1 MCTVIVLFRPGHA
14 WPLILA
20 ANRDEMIDRAWAAPA
35 RHWPD
40 RPRVVAGKDQLAG
53 GTWLGVNDE
62 GVIAA
67 VLNRPGS
74 LGPQMGMR
82 SRGELPLE
90 ALDHAE
96 ARAAAD
102 ALVHIEPRN
111 YRSFNMV
118 VADRDAAFWLRHE
131 SEARTVEAFPI
142 PEGLSMITAHDRND
156 PASPRIRHY
165 LPRFA
170 EAAPPDPGADNWT
183 EWQALLASEDRAP
196 GAGAREAMTIAP
208 DRGYGTVSSSLIALP
223 ARAATKP
230 VWLFAPGWPNPAP
243 RARVVL

>member
-1 MCTVIVLFRPGHA
+1 MCTVVVLFRPGHA

-20 ANRDEMIDRAWAAPA
+20 ANRDEMIDRPWIAPG

-40 RPRVVAGKDQLAG
+40 RPRVVAGKDRLAG
-53 GTWLGVNDE
+53 GTWLGLNDE
-62 GVIAA
+62 GVVAA

-74 LGPQMGMR
+74 LGPQAGMR

-102 ALVHIEPRN
+102 ALVHIEPRS
-111 YRSFNMV
+111 YRTFNMV
-118 VADRDAAFWLRHE
+118 VADRAAAFWLRHE
-131 SEARTVEAFPI
+131 DETKTVEAFPI
-142 PEGLSMITAHDRND
+142 PTGLSMITAHDRND
-156 PASPRIRHY
+156 PASARIGLY

-170 EAAPPDPGADNWT
+170 QAAPPDPDAG
-183 EWQALLASEDRAP
+183 EWREWPALLASGEYAP
-196 GAGAREAMTIAP
+196 GAGAREAMFIAP

-223 ARAATKP
+223 ARLEATP
-230 VWLFAPGWPNPAP
+230 VWLFAPGFPNPAP
-243 RARVVL
+243 FASVAP